1 MHDADLLLCYFK
13 CCSYGI
19 NEDPVTGSAHCA
31 LCPYWAHKLLTATP
45 EGQGQSLVG
54 YQASARGGVVKVT
67 LCGDRVKLAGPC
79 VTTMRTK
86 VTV

>member
-1 MHDADLLLCYFK
+1 MFFVVVAIPIS
-13 CCSYGI
+13 SYGI

-31 LCPYWAHKLLTATP
+31 LCPYWANKLVPAT
-45 EGQGQSLVG
+45 QGESMVG
-54 YQASARGGVVKVT
+54 YQASARGGVVQVT

-86 VTV
+86 VVV